1 MAIYTEIVSWSLNKP
16 MFIRDAIRRLLA
28 NTTLSNT
35 DIGELVSILKSET
48 GFTDVS
54 VSGIPVSDTH
64 IPTSSC
70 HNNSFA
76 KLISIKKPINICALY
91 GDAELNFNPNGLTL
105 VYGNNGS
112 GKSSYSRLLKKLCWS
127 RDNNTQLKKNVNTQD
142 ATPQSVKLSFEHD
155 GSLVPFEWTENNAS
169 HASLNSIFVFDSN
182 CASIYINNENPSE
195 YKPIGIDILD
205 KLIELCKS
213 IDIKIDAE
221 IRLLSASK
229 PNLDTKYA
237 QTNLGQWY
245 NNVETISPQ
254 KICEKLIFPESAI
267 ARKKE
272 LSSLLSSGN
281 PIQAKQI
288 LSQKKIRYVS
298 LADKLFNIEQVFSI
312 ENISRLQKLKQDLVV
327 RKNAYEI
334 AKGKLSGDDPL
345 NGVGSNTWRKL
356 WDAARLYAIT
366 EIHPKSNSYP
376 DFSSSDICELC
387 QQPLG
392 EDAKR
397 RMERFNLFI
406 EDQTSKKFDAA
417 NKLICDEITSIEQIS
432 IERTDTCNELIAE
445 MPSFE
450 DNFKTFVEQIVTLKQ
465 LVVGF
470 LKSNEDDLKT
480 FIDNMDSANNLLIN
494 NLINLVDN
502 IPTLQVTKLS
512 PIVKAQNTLIDK
524 EVIQKD
530 KLIQSRVELEKEL
543 LDIESL
549 EFLTSKKDA
558 ILKYIEECK
567 LRDLLS
573 KCKAKTNTTSI
584 SKKIGDIFESQSIQI
599 QHNEFI
605 SHLSSLSGSISSK
618 VRIKKS
624 RTASGV
630 TYQKCSF
637 VSIGD
642 SLNSILSE
650 GEQKVVA
657 LANFLSECT
666 IEGAKNSI
674 VFDDPVNSLDIDFR
688 EAIAKKIVA
697 LSSDRQII
705 VLTHDLYFL
714 RLLIDIHKQLHSCEC
729 AIIGLTQTGS
739 VSGIPSDEIPY
750 LAKNVQERIDTISM
764 GLDNINSISL
774 TDTSRR
780 ESETESL
787 RSKMRRLLEKTVED
801 IIVNKTIQR
810 FNKNITFKE
819 GYLSS
824 IVVTEKT
831 DIDFLLMLFGK
842 YSTPEHDGGV
852 ETIPHLPDSD
862 TIRQDLHDFK
872 QWKDAFVS
880 KVKAYKAA
888 NGIVK

>member
-35 DIGELVSILKSET
+35 DIDELVSILKSEA

-91 GDAELNFNPNGLTL
+91 GEAELNFNPNGLTL

-182 CASIYINNENPSE
+182 CASIYVNNENPSE

-221 IRLLSASK
+221 IKLLSASK

-245 NNVETISPQ
+245 NNVEIATPQ
-254 KICEKLIFPESAI
+254 EIRTKLILPESAL

-272 LSSLLSSGN
+272 LSSLLNSTN
-281 PIQAKQI
+281 PIGDIQT
-288 LSQKKIRYVS
+288 LYQKKNRYIS
-298 LADKLFNIEQVFSI
+298 FATQLAIIEQIFSE
-312 ENISRLQKLKQDLVV
+312 ENISKLEVLKQDFIAK
-327 RKNAYEI
+327 RAAYEI
-334 AKGKLSGDDPL
+334 AQGRLSDDDPL
-345 NGVGSNTWRKL
+345 SGVGSQTWRKL
-356 WDAARLYAIT
+356 WEAARLYAIT
-366 EIHPKSNSYP
+366 EIHPNSDNYP
-376 DFSSSDICELC
+376 DFGSSDICELC
-387 QQPLG
+387 QQPLNA
-392 EDAKR
+392 DAKK

-406 EDQTSKKFDAA
+406 QDQTSKEYDA
-417 NKLICDEITSIEQIS
+417 ICKQMSAEILTIEQLKIERTNTHDELSVEISSFENDIKVFIEQIAS
-432 IERTDTCNELIAE
+432 AKQLIIDYLKSDATEVGIPQIAVLSTKIKSRNLEIDNEIAQKDELIK
-445 MPSFE
+445 
-450 DNFKTFVEQIVTLKQ
+450 NRTT
-465 LVVGF
+465 
-470 LKSNEDDLKT
+470 
-480 FIDNMDSANNLLIN
+480 
-494 NLINLVDN
+494 
-502 IPTLQVTKLS
+502 
-512 PIVKAQNTLIDK
+512 
-524 EVIQKD
+524 
-530 KLIQSRVELEKEL
+530 LEKEL
-543 LDIESL
+543 LDIEVLELLTNQKDSIITYQKEYTLKSL
-549 EFLTSKKDA
+549 LNQ
-558 ILKYIEECK
+558 CK
-567 LRDLLS
+567 T
-573 KCKAKTNTTSI
+573 KTNTKSI
-584 SKKIGDIFESQSIQI
+584 SMKIGEILESQSIRL
-599 QHNEFI
+599 QHDEFI

-624 RTASGV
+624 RTANGV

-642 SLNSILSE
+642 PLNSILSE

-666 IEGAKNSI
+666 IDGAKNSI
-674 VFDDPVNSLDIDFR
+674 IFDDPVNSLDIDFR
-688 EAIAKKIVA
+688 EAIAQKIVA

-714 RLLIDIHKQLHSCEC
+714 RLLIDIHKQLRSCEC
-729 AIIGLTQTGS
+729 AIIGLTQTGG

-750 LAKNVQERIDTISM
+750 LAKNVQERINTISM
-764 GLDNINSISL
+764 GLDNINSIPVI
-774 TDTSRR
+774 DTSRR

-787 RSKMRRLLEKTVED
+787 RSKMRRLLERTIED
-801 IIVNKTIQR
+801 IIVNNTIQR
-810 FNKNITFKE
+810 FKKNINFKE

-872 QWKDAFVS
+872 QWKDVFVS